1 MAIYLRL
8 VCAVLVVMLVSSCV
22 QSAEV
27 DVGRKL
33 SEGSGE
39 AQELMYK
46 KDGHQHKGMDG
57 GKKDG
62 HGSGGMGGWKK
73 GYGKGGNDKGDY
85 HGKGGHGKGYPGHP
99 H

>member
-1 MAIYLRL
+1 MAIYLHL

-33 SEGSGE
+33 FEGSEEG
-39 AQELMYK
+39 QELMYK
-46 KDGHQHKGMDG
+46 KDGYKHKGMDG
-57 GKKDG
+57 GKK
-62 HGSGGMGGWKK
+62 HGYGIGGMGGWK
-73 GYGKGGNDKGDY
+73 KGGNDKGDY
-85 HGKGGHGKGYPGHP
+85 HGKGGHGNGYPGHP